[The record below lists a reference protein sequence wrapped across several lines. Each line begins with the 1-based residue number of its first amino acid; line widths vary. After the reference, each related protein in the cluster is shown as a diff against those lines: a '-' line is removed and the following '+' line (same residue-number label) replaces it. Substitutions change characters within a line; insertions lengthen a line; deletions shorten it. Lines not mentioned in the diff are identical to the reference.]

1 MTVNKA
7 KYSCSSPESLLL
19 CRMLWLQTS
28 QRQGFEQDDVAR
40 KRRGSV
46 WDRPWSWPLVH
57 LTLACKSKG
66 GFSGP
71 HLLPPGPGTAQDVT
85 GLPTVNVG
93 RTDLASHTNDVSFG
107 LYLLVLK
114 LIH

>member
-1 MTVNKA
+1 MGQA
-7 KYSCSSPESLLL
+7 MELAPCAPDIG
-19 CRMLWLQTS
+19 MQ
-28 QRQGFEQDDVAR
+28 EQ
-40 KRRGSV
+40 
-46 WDRPWSWPLVH
+46 
-57 LTLACKSKG
+57 G

-71 HLLPPGPGTAQDVT
+71 HLLPPGPGTTQDVT